1 MSAETKNLDTT
12 GIRQLN
18 LSTSSGNI
26 TVVAEDRPDILI
38 ESGAPDHDKIDRGKP
53 WGPKGAIFGDHPHH
67 KDGEPAAADGE
78 IHFHS
83 AKKGT
88 ANLVVRCP
96 TGFDMVIG
104 TASGDVHLLGEYGQV
119 RVTTA
124 SGRVE
129 VETADQL
136 DLRSIS
142 GSLLVD
148 TCKTGCRLQTV
159 SGRTELRSGEHIE
172 ASTVSGKI
180 QMEETRGHVK
190 VRSVSGNVEL
200 ATDGSGGLAI
210 QTVSGNVRI
219 GVPEGSKPNA
229 NLMSLASRPK
239 SECPEGNDFELKVKS
254 MSGKIEVVPRG

>member
-1 MSAETKNLDTT
+1 MSAEPNTLDTT

-26 TVVAEDRPDILI
+26 TVVAEDRPDVVI
-38 ESGAPDHDKIDRGKP
+38 ESGAPDTDKIHRGKP
-53 WGPKGAIFGDHPHH
+53 WGPKGAIFGDSPRH
-67 KDGEPAAADGE
+67 KHDGAEGE

-83 AKKGT
+83 AKKGS

-104 TASGDVHLLGEYGQV
+104 TASGDVHLLGTYGQV

-124 SGRVE
+124 SGRIE
-129 VETADQL
+129 VESADQM

-142 GSLLVD
+142 GSILVD
-148 TCKTGCRLQTV
+148 RCLSGCRLQTV
-159 SGRTELRSGEHIE
+159 SGRTELRSGERIE

-180 QMEETRGHVK
+180 QIAETKGDVK
-190 VRSVSGNVEL
+190 VRSVSGNVEIG
-200 ATDGSGGLAI
+200 ADGTGGVAI
-210 QTVSGNVRI
+210 QTVSGSVRVE
-219 GVPEGSKPNA
+219 VPEGSKPHA
-229 NLMSLASRPK
+229 TLMSLASRPR

-254 MSGKIEVVPRG
+254 MSGKIEVVPR

>member
-1 MSAETKNLDTT
+1 MSAEPYTLDTN

-26 TVVAEDRPDILI
+26 TVVAEERPDILI
-38 ESGAPDHDKIDRGKP
+38 ESGAPDTDKIHRGKP
-53 WGPKGAIFGDHPHH
+53 WGPKGAIFGDSPRH
-67 KDGEPAAADGE
+67 KEHDDSLGE

-96 TGFDMVIG
+96 SGFDMVVG
-104 TASGDVHLLGEYGQV
+104 TASGDVHLLGDYGQV

-124 SGRVE
+124 SGRIE
-129 VETADQL
+129 IGQAEQM

-142 GSLLVD
+142 GSILVD
-148 TCKTGCRLQTV
+148 TCMAGCRLQTV
-159 SGRTELRSGEHIE
+159 SGRTELRSGERIE

-180 QMEETRGHVK
+180 QMQETRGDVK

-200 ATDGSGGLAI
+200 GVDGSGGIAI
-210 QTVSGNVRI
+210 QTVSGSVRLEI
-219 GVPEGSKPNA
+219 PEGLKPHA
-229 NLMSLASRPK
+229 QLMSLASRP
-239 SECPEGNDFELKVKS
+239 SCECPEGDDFEIKVKS
-254 MSGKIEVVPRG
+254 MSGKIEVVAR